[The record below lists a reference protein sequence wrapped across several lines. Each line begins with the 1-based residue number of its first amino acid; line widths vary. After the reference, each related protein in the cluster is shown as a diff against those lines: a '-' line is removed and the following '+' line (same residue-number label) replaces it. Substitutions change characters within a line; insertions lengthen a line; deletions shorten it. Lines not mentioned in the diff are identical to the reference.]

1 LQGTIDNE
9 ETDMTV
15 TVLVDVRT
23 AASVL
28 NVSTEAVRKAV
39 RERRLKPMRRRPI
52 RFSLAAIE
60 ACRVARQSRKH
71 RQPGGIEILAEEK

>member
-1 LQGTIDNE
+1 
-9 ETDMTV
+9 MV
-15 TVLVDVRT
+15 AMAVLVDVRT

-52 RFSLAAIE
+52 RFSLASIE
-60 ACRVARQSRKH
+60 AYRVARQSRKH
-71 RQPGGIEILAEEK
+71 RQPCGVEIITQETN